1 MKHLLTIAGS
11 DSSGGAGIQ
20 ADLKTF
26 AAHGCYGMSV
36 INSVTAQNTMGV
48 TAIHDIPADI
58 VEAQLDAVLSDIR
71 VDGVKIGMLSN
82 TQIVLAVANKLKK
95 YKPEI
100 IVLDPVM
107 VSTSGSKL
115 LSDDAIEAIKT
126 ELIPIATVVTP
137 NIPEAEALTGIEI
150 KNIANMENAARIIG
164 KTGCKYVLVKGGHLK
179 NSADDLIYDTAGN
192 RGAVFAG
199 ERINSK
205 NTHGTGCSISSAICA
220 NLAMGMDVYSAVDAA
235 KRYIRAGIEHAENIG
250 HGNGP
255 IHHFYDLWQ
264 SFELNKK

>member
-26 AAHGCYGMSV
+26 AAHGVYGMSV

-48 TAIHDIPADI
+48 TAIHDIPTDI
-58 VEAQLDAVLSDIR
+58 VEAQLDAVFSDIMI
-71 VDGVKIGMLSN
+71 DGVKIGMLSSA
-82 TQIVLAVANKLKK
+82 QIALAVAKKLRK

-115 LSDDAIEAIKT
+115 LSDDAIEAVRT

-150 KNIANMENAARIIG
+150 SNKDDMEKAARSIG
-164 KTGCKYVLVKGGHLK
+164 RIGCKYVLVKGGHLTD
-179 NSADDLIYDTAGN
+179 SADDLLYDTADDNVTIFEGN
-192 RGAVFAG
+192 
-199 ERINSK
+199 RINSK
-205 NTHGTGCSISSAICA
+205 NTHGTGCSISSAVCA
-220 NLAMGMDVYSAVDAA
+220 NLAVGMDAYSAVKAA
-235 KRYIRAGIEHAENIG
+235 KEYIRTGIEHAESIG
-250 HGNGP
+250 SGNGP
-255 IHHFYDLWQ
+255 IHHFYDLW
-264 SFELNKK
+264 SAADLG